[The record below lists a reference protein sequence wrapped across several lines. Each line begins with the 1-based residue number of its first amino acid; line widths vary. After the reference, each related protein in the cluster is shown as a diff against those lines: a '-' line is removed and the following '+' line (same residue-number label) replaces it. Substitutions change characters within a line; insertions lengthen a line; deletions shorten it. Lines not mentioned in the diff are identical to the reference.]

1 MGDVQ
6 KIYLYNLSDHVLRE
20 HEEKFCSG
28 PVFSEQRTKNIL
40 KVKSK
45 GFIWPVN
52 TSLEIGQSL
61 AITSLYDVLVN
72 WV

>member
-28 PVFSEQRTKNIL
+28 PVFSEQRTKNML
-40 KVKSK
+40 KVKNK
-45 GFIWPVN
+45 GF
-52 TSLEIGQSL
+52 L
-61 AITSLYDVLVN
+61 
-72 WV
+72 